1 MVWRVGDPAPEQWRL
16 IGTFMNAGDPEF
28 DALAEWMARTA
39 SGPERGEIHAAF
51 ASGDTSDVIR
61 HDAVRRA
68 VEAVENTPDWV
79 DRGVLAEGARALRR
93 GGRDGMYFA
102 RDVALM
108 GGYQFSDLNKTL
120 VRTGALEKGANQ
132 RFAETM
138 RWALDVTGDGGL
150 EPWAA
155 GFTSTVHV
163 RLIHSLVRRH
173 VRAMDDWD
181 ESRLGVPVNQTDMG
195 ATLAGALIAPGAGA
209 LTMGVLCTPR
219 ELDAIAHLTRYVGW
233 LMGVREAFLPRDFRD
248 AIRLLCHL
256 VSAQSEPDETS
267 ALLAAPMASD
277 PLRWSFGSFEPVRRR
292 LARAQHLSVA
302 AAFLG
307 PRTMRALGL
316 PALVLPWYPAMR
328 LPINLARSAYA
339 LSGAGRYRRCAER
352 GGTEQWRFYDRITCG
367 GGATIGASATS
378 TTHAHRGRRSA

>member
-16 IGTFMNAGDPEF
+16 IGTSMNSGDPEF

-93 GGRDGMYFA
+93 GGCDGMYFA

-163 RLIHSLVRRH
+163 RLIHALVRRH

-233 LMGVREAFLPRDFRD
+233 LMGVREEFLPRDFRD

-256 VSAQSEPDETS
+256 VSAQSDPDETS

-277 PLRWSFGSFEPVRRR
+277 PLRWSFGAFEPVRRR

-352 GGTEQWRFYDRITCG
+352 GGTEQWRFYDRITGG
-367 GGATIGASATS
+367 GGAAIGASAAS
-378 TTHAHRGRRSA
+378 ATHAHRGRRAA

>member
-1 MVWRVGDPAPEQWRL
+1 MSMVWRVGDPAPAEWQL
-16 IGTFMNAGDPEF
+16 IGSSMNSGDAEF
-28 DALAEWMARTA
+28 DTLAEWMATEA
-39 SGPERGEIHAAF
+39 TGPERGEIHGAF

-61 HDAVRRA
+61 HDAVKRA
-68 VEAVENTPDWV
+68 VETVENTPDWV

-93 GGRDGMYFA
+93 GGCDGMYFA

-108 GGYQFSDLNKTL
+108 GGYQYSDLNKTL

-181 ESRLGVPVNQTDMG
+181 ESRWGVPVNQTDMG

-209 LTMGVLCTPR
+209 LTMGVVCTPR
-219 ELDAIAHLTRYVGW
+219 ELNAIAHLTRYVGW
-233 LMGVREAFLPRDFRD
+233 LMGVRDEFLPRDFRD

-277 PLRWSFGSFEPVRRR
+277 PLRWSFGAFEPVRRR

-328 LPINLARSAYA
+328 LPINVARSAYA
-339 LSGAGRYRRCAER
+339 LSGAERYRRSANR
-352 GGTEQWRFYDRITCG
+352 GGAAQWEFYHRITG
-367 GGATIGASATS
+367 GDGATIGASAGAS
-378 TTHAHRGRRSA
+378 TKAH

>member
-1 MVWRVGDPAPEQWRL
+1 MVWRVGDPAPAEWQL
-16 IGTFMNAGDPEF
+16 IGTSMNAGDAEF
-28 DALAEWMARTA
+28 DALAEWMATEA
-39 SGPERGEIHAAF
+39 TGSERGEIHGAF

-61 HDAVRRA
+61 HDAVKRA
-68 VEAVENTPDWV
+68 VETVENTPDWV

-93 GGRDGMYFA
+93 GGCDGMYFA

-181 ESRLGVPVNQTDMG
+181 ESRWGVPVNQTDMG

-209 LTMGVLCTPR
+209 LTMGVMCTPR

-233 LMGVREAFLPRDFRD
+233 LMGVRDEFLPRDFRD

-277 PLRWSFGSFEPVRRR
+277 PLRWSFGAFEPVRRR

-316 PALVLPWYPAMR
+316 PTLVLPWYPAMR

-339 LSGAGRYRRCAER
+339 LSGAERYRRCAER
-352 GGTEQWRFYDRITCG
+352 GGTEQWRFYDRITG
-367 GGATIGASATS
+367 GDGATIGASAGAS
-378 TTHAHRGRRSA
+378 TTAH